1 MPEITTFLT
10 YNDQA
15 EAAARLY
22 ISIFE
27 GGRITSTMPGP
38 DGKVFGLTFEIMGKS
53 FFALN
58 GGPTFKFS
66 EAFSLFVSCDT
77 QAQIDDY
84 WAKLT
89 ADGGKESQCGWLV
102 DKFGVSWQITPKNL
116 SSFLGDKDRVKA
128 GRAMAAMMKMKKF
141 DIAALERAFEGS

>member
-22 ISIFE
+22 TSVFE

-38 DGKVFGLTFEIMGKS
+38 NGSVFGLTFEILGRS

-58 GGPTFKFS
+58 GGPTFKFA
-66 EAFSLFVSCDT
+66 EGISLYVSCET
-77 QAQIDDY
+77 QAQIDHY
-84 WAKLT
+84 WAKLCE
-89 ADGGKESQCGWLV
+89 GGKESQCGWLV
-102 DKFGVSWQITPKNL
+102 DRFGVSWQITPKNL
-116 SSFLGDKDRVKA
+116 SRWLGDSDKA
-128 GRAMAAMMKMKKF
+128 KSSRAMQAMLQMKKF
-141 DIAALERAFEGS
+141 DIAAMERAFNGS

>member
-10 YNDQA
+10 YDSQA

-22 ISIFE
+22 TSIFE

-38 DGKVFGLTFEIMGKS
+38 NGTVFGLTFEILGRS

-58 GGPTFKFS
+58 GGPSFQFS
-66 EAFSLFVSCDT
+66 QGISLFVSCET
-77 QAQIDDY
+77 QAEIDHY

-89 ADGGKESQCGWLV
+89 EDGGKEGQCGWLV

-116 SSFLGDKDRVKA
+116 GSFLGSKDSVKSS
-128 GRAMAAMMKMKKF
+128 RAMQAMLKMKKF
-141 DIAALERAFEGS
+141 EIAELERAFNGS

>member
-10 YNDQA
+10 YDHQA

-27 GGRITSTMPGP
+27 GGRIVSTMPGP
-38 DGKVFGLTFEIMGKS
+38 NGTVFGLTFEILGRT

-66 EAFSLFVSCDT
+66 EAISLFVSCDT
-77 QAQIDDY
+77 QAEIDRY

-89 ADGGKESQCGWLV
+89 EDGGKESQCGWLV

-116 SSFLGDKDRVKA
+116 SSWLGDKDPAKSS
-128 GRAMAAMMKMKKF
+128 RAMQAMMKMKKF
-141 DIAALERAFEGS
+141 DIAALERAFHGS

>member
-15 EAAARLY
+15 EPAARLY

-38 DGKVFGLTFEIMGKS
+38 NGAVFGLTFEIMGRS
-53 FFALN
+53 FTALN

-66 EAFSLFVSCDT
+66 EGMSLFVSCDT
-77 QAQIDDY
+77 QAEIDQY

-89 ADGGKESQCGWLV
+89 ADGGKEGRCGWLV
-102 DKFGVSWQITPKNL
+102 DPFGVSWQITPKK
-116 SSFLGDKDRVKA
+116 LGSLLGSPDREKSA
-128 GRAMAAMMKMKKF
+128 RAMQAMLKMKKF
-141 DIAALERAFEGS
+141 DLAALERAFNGA

>member
-22 ISIFE
+22 TSIFD
-27 GGRITSTMPGP
+27 GRITSTMPGP
-38 DGKVFGLTFEIMGKS
+38 NGTVFGLTFEILGRT

-66 EAFSLFVSCDT
+66 EGISLFVSCET
-77 QAQIDDY
+77 QAEIDRY
-84 WAKLT
+84 WTKLSE
-89 ADGGKESQCGWLV
+89 DGGKEGQCGWLV
-102 DKFGVSWQITPKNL
+102 DKFGVSWQITPKHL
-116 SSFLGDKDRVKA
+116 SSLLGNEDRAKA
-128 GRAMAAMMKMKKF
+128 SRAMQAMLTMKKF
-141 DIAALERAFEGS
+141 DIAALERAFNG

>member
-15 EAAARLY
+15 EPAARLY
-22 ISIFE
+22 TSLFE

-38 DGKVFGLTFEIMGKS
+38 NGSVFGVNFELMGKP
-53 FFALN
+53 FIALN

-66 EAFSLFVSCDT
+66 EGISLFVSCDT
-77 QAQIDDY
+77 QAEIDRY

-89 ADGGKESQCGWLV
+89 EDGGKESQCGWLV
-102 DKFGVSWQITPKNL
+102 DKFGVSWQIIPKKL
-116 SSFLGDKDRVKA
+116 GSFLGASDREKA
-128 GRAMAAMMKMKKF
+128 SRAMQAMLKMKKL
-141 DIAALERAFEGS
+141 DIAELERAFNGS

>member
-27 GGRITSTMPGP
+27 GGRIVSLMPGP
-38 DGKVFGLTFEIMGKS
+38 NGTVFGLSFEILGRT
-53 FFALN
+53 FLALN
-58 GGPTFKFS
+58 GGPSFKFS
-66 EAFSLFVSCDT
+66 EAISLFVACDT
-77 QAQIDDY
+77 QAEIDRY
-84 WAKLT
+84 WEKLIE
-89 ADGGKESQCGWLV
+89 DGGNESECGWLV

-116 SSFLGDKDRVKA
+116 SSLLGDKDPVKSS
-128 GRAMAAMMKMKKF
+128 RAMQAMLKMKKL
-141 DIAALERAFEGS
+141 DIAALERAFHGS

>member
-10 YNDQA
+10 YDTQA

-38 DGKVFGLTFEIMGKS
+38 NGTVFGLTFEILGRT

-58 GGPTFKFS
+58 GGPSFKFS
-66 EAFSLFVSCDT
+66 EAISLFVSCQT
-77 QAQIDDY
+77 QAEIDHY
-84 WAKLT
+84 WDKLT
-89 ADGGKESQCGWLV
+89 EDGGKESQCGWLV

-116 SSFLGDKDRVKA
+116 GSLLGSKDSAKSS
-128 GRAMAAMMKMKKF
+128 RAMQAMLKMKKF
-141 DIAALERAFEGS
+141 DIAELERAFNGS

>member
-38 DGKVFGLTFEIMGKS
+38 NGSVFGLTFEILGRT

-66 EAFSLFVSCDT
+66 EAISLFVSCET
-77 QAQIDDY
+77 QAEIDHY

-89 ADGGKESQCGWLV
+89 EDGGKEVQCGWLV

-116 SSFLGDKDRVKA
+116 SAYLGDKDREKSS
-128 GRAMAAMMKMKKF
+128 RAMQAMLKMKKF
-141 DIAALERAFEGS
+141 DIAALERAFNGA

>member
-10 YNDQA
+10 YDNQA

-22 ISIFE
+22 VSIFE
-27 GGRITSTMPGP
+27 GGRILSTMPGP
-38 DGKVFGLTFEIMGKS
+38 NGTVFGLSFEILGRT

-66 EAFSLFVSCDT
+66 EGISLFVTCEN
-77 QAQIDDY
+77 QAQIDEY
-84 WAKLT
+84 WQKLT
-89 ADGGKESQCGWLV
+89 EDGGKESQCGWLV

-116 SSFLGDKDRVKA
+116 SSLLGDPDRAKSS
-128 GRAMAAMMKMKKF
+128 RAMQAMMTMKKF
-141 DIAALERAFEGS
+141 DIAALERAFHGS

>member
-22 ISIFE
+22 ISVFE
-27 GGRITSTMPGP
+27 GGRILSTMPGP
-38 DGKVFGLTFEIMGKS
+38 GGTVFGLTFEILGRT
-53 FFALN
+53 FYALN
-58 GGPTFKFS
+58 GGPSFEFS
-66 EAFSLFVSCDT
+66 EGISLFVSCET
-77 QAQIDDY
+77 QAEIDHY
-84 WAKLT
+84 WEKLT

-116 SSFLGDKDRVKA
+116 SSFLGAKDQAKA
-128 GRAMAAMMKMKKF
+128 SRAMQAMMKMKKF
-141 DIAALERAFEGS
+141 DIAALERAFNGS

>member
-10 YNDQA
+10 YGSQA

-22 ISIFE
+22 TSIFE

-38 DGKVFGLTFEIMGKS
+38 NGTVFGLTFEILGRS

-58 GGPTFKFS
+58 GGPSFQFS
-66 EAFSLFVSCDT
+66 QGISLFVSCET
-77 QAQIDDY
+77 QAEIDHY

-89 ADGGKESQCGWLV
+89 EDGGKEGQCGWLV

-116 SSFLGDKDRVKA
+116 GSFLGSKDSVKSS
-128 GRAMAAMMKMKKF
+128 RAMQAMLKMKKF
-141 DIAALERAFEGS
+141 EIAELERAFNGS